1 MVLCDGQLVAG
12 MKRSVDARRVVFDIV
27 PHRLLTTREKREIQ
41 QAARRYAAHLGVEPE
56 VVYAEP

>member
-1 MVLCDGQLVAG
+1 